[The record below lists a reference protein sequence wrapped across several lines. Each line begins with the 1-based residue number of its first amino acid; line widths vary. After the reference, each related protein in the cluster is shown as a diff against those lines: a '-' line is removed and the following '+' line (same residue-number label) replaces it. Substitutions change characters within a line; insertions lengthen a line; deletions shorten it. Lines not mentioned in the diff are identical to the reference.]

1 MQRDVSTSPGHHY
14 VDQAAWSLEAAT
26 PVTARAGDVL
36 VFSYLLVHGSY
47 PNTSDRCRHTL
58 YTWHTLYTRGVMPM
72 LYRERRMFLIQ
83 VAAGEDTPASA
94 VHRCGLGPRNLSIL

>member
-58 YTWHTLYTRGVMPM
+58 YTWHTQYTWRYADALQGAEDVPDPGCCWRGHAS
-72 LYRERRMFLIQ
+72 LRGAQ
-83 VAAGEDTPASA
+83 VRPQAS
-94 VHRCGLGPRNLSIL
+94 

>member
-1 MQRDVSTSPGHHY
+1 MSTSPGHHY

-47 PNTSDRCRHTL
+47 PNTSDRCRHGIHCTRG
-58 YTWHTLYTRGVMPM
+58 TLYTRGVITM
-72 LYRERRMFLIQ
+72 LCRERRMFLIQ

-94 VHRCGLGPRNLSIL
+94 VHRCDLRPRNLSIL

>member
-47 PNTSDRCRHTL
+47 PNTSDRCTRRGTL
-58 YTWHTLYTRGVMPM
+58 STRGVMPM

-94 VHRCGLGPRNLSIL
+94 VHRCGLRPRNLSIL

>member
-1 MQRDVSTSPGHHY
+1 MSTSPGHHY

-47 PNTSDRCRHTL
+47 PNTSDRCRHAWHTLHTRHTL
-58 YTWHTLYTRGVMPM
+58 YTWHTWRYADALQGAEDVPDPGGCWRGHSS
-72 LYRERRMFLIQ
+72 LRGAQ
-83 VAAGEDTPASA
+83 VPPRAS
-94 VHRCGLGPRNLSIL
+94 NLSS